1 VEARSKKYE
10 IPNPPPPPPAAL
22 DLHQARDLLRGSRT
36 QIAGARRGGRTKM
49 VGNEEGREI
58 VEEEEGRRRRRRKGH
73 GHGEGVRGARLQR
86 RQYDMYDV

>member
-1 VEARSKKYE
+1 
-10 IPNPPPPPPAAL
+10 
-22 DLHQARDLLRGSRT
+22 
-36 QIAGARRGGRTKM
+36 M